1 MDTDNIKHMVGEEEF
16 ESFKTVS
23 YVNDVLFIYLLPV
36 LSIIVLITNLVV
48 FLLCLSIYFRIRRKA
63 NKPAFVFIG
72 WLALMDTI
80 IRM

>member
-48 FLLCLSIYFRIRRKA
+48 FLLCLGIYSRIRRKT

-80 IRM
+80 IGM

>member
-1 MDTDNIKHMVGEEEF
+1 MDTEIIKDMVGEEEF

-23 YVNDVLFIYLLPV
+23 YVNDVLYIYLMPV
-36 LSIIVLITNLVV
+36 LSILVMIINLVV
-48 FLLCLSIYFRIRRKA
+48 FLLCLGIYSRIRRKT

-80 IRM
+80 IGM